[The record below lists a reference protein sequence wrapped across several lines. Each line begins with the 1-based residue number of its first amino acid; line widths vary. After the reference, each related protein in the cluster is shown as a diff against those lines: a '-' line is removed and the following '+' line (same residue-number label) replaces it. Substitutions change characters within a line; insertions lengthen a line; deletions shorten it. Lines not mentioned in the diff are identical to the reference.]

1 MRYSLYLVKEGTRG
15 HDWEV
20 NLKLEIDCD
29 VPPIELAEFEGGQA
43 TLFDGYTTKT
53 STYLLTS
60 SQRDARRIDFLKDE
74 AVVAT
79 LNPVLERLV
88 KPLDP
93 LNTLKALPLR
103 NEQILTLHWKQEP
116 ENYLVT
122 GASWGLR

>member
-15 HDWEV
+15 YDWEV

-29 VPPIELAEFEGGQA
+29 VPPIELAEFERGRA

-53 STYLLTS
+53 STYLLAS
-60 SQRDARRIDFLKDE
+60 SQPDARRIDFLKDE

-88 KPLDP
+88 NPIDP

-103 NEQILTLHWKQEP
+103 NEQILTLHWKQES
-116 ENYLVT
+116 EKYLIT
-122 GASWGLR
+122 GASWDLR